1 MENITYVYLIRHAE
15 QLKEDGIKNINE
27 DTQISNEK
35 IPLSAKGEKQAE
47 NVSNIK
53 ELNNIYTLWSS
64 NYVRAISTAKY
75 IALNNKI
82 DINIDEKLGERKLGN
97 LEKLRILGRN
107 KKYSYTIEQLLDE
120 NLKNTGGESRKEV
133 TKRMLEAFLEV
144 VNNNRGKKIAIFT
157 HDSSMT
163 FLLMRWCKLEYIK
176 EDKHKCL
183 SFNNKII
190 IDRKYDA
197 PEIFKLLVDDKNNV
211 VDVKNIVL
219 EAN

>member
-82 DINIDEKLGERKLGN
+82 DINIDEKTR
-97 LEKLRILGRN
+97 R
-107 KKYSYTIEQLLDE
+107 
-120 NLKNTGGESRKEV
+120 
-133 TKRMLEAFLEV
+133 
-144 VNNNRGKKIAIFT
+144 KKI
-157 HDSSMT
+157 
-163 FLLMRWCKLEYIK
+163 R
-176 EDKHKCL
+176 
-183 SFNNKII
+183 
-190 IDRKYDA
+190 
-197 PEIFKLLVDDKNNV
+197 
-211 VDVKNIVL
+211 
-219 EAN
+219 

>member
-97 LEKLRILGRN
+97 LKKLRILGRN

-133 TKRMLEAFLEV
+133 TKRMEQAFNKILSD
-144 VNNNRGKKIAIFT
+144 NIGKRVAIIS
-157 HDSSMT
+157 HGAAIK
-163 FLLMRWCKLEYIK
+163 FLLMKWCKLN
-176 EDKHKCL
+176 KCAEIE
-183 SFNNKII
+183 FRNKVII
-190 IDRKYDA
+190 LNTPGILKLIFENKKLID
-197 PEIFKLLVDDKNNV
+197 ILQV
-211 VDVKNIVL
+211 I
-219 EAN
+219 

>member
-120 NLKNTGGESRKEV
+120 NLKIQVEKVE
-133 TKRMLEAFLEV
+133 
-144 VNNNRGKKIAIFT
+144 KK
-157 HDSSMT
+157 
-163 FLLMRWCKLEYIK
+163 
-176 EDKHKCL
+176 
-183 SFNNKII
+183 
-190 IDRKYDA
+190 
-197 PEIFKLLVDDKNNV
+197 
-211 VDVKNIVL
+211 
-219 EAN
+219 

>member
-1 MENITYVYLIRHAE
+1 MAL
-15 QLKEDGIKNINE
+15 KNINE

-120 NLKNTGGESRKEV
+120 NLKIQVEKVE
-133 TKRMLEAFLEV
+133 
-144 VNNNRGKKIAIFT
+144 KK
-157 HDSSMT
+157 
-163 FLLMRWCKLEYIK
+163 
-176 EDKHKCL
+176 
-183 SFNNKII
+183 
-190 IDRKYDA
+190 
-197 PEIFKLLVDDKNNV
+197 
-211 VDVKNIVL
+211 
-219 EAN
+219 